1 MHKFVTFASCMGLL
15 SIQAL
20 AANFALGADQGAPAP
35 TFADALRAAGW
46 QVEVLADGSLQVTPG
61 SRSQAPTGQTAPAA
75 TPPKPPLETTGWP
88 MLRRAG
94 WRVETQPDGATLLY
108 PPGSSSSVVET
119 VPNQPSTASEPAP
132 FITPIPTP
140 APVQPAPQQDLD
152 SLLSDRGWRAERAA
166 DGSLLLLPLG
176 AAIEEP
182 AGKSAASERYMGL
195 VPPAIQD
202 GSVQLPVEGWKAA
215 RTVAR
220 SWLETT
226 GDETLGLGKIRRVL
240 KVYLVT
246 IVDTNRSAVLR
257 HQIAIGVDDGRV
269 TVLYSKP

>member
-1 MHKFVTFASCMGLL
+1 
-15 SIQAL
+15 
-20 AANFALGADQGAPAP
+20 
-35 TFADALRAAGW
+35 
-46 QVEVLADGSLQVTPG
+46 
-61 SRSQAPTGQTAPAA
+61 
-75 TPPKPPLETTGWP
+75 
-88 MLRRAG
+88 
-94 WRVETQPDGATLLY
+94 
-108 PPGSSSSVVET
+108 VVEP

-132 FITPIPTP
+132 FATPVPIP
-140 APVQPAPQQDLD
+140 APVQPPPQQDLGT
-152 SLLSDRGWRAERAA
+152 LLSDRGWRAERTA

-176 AAIEEP
+176 AAKEEP
-182 AGKSAASERYMGL
+182 AGKPADSERYMGL

-202 GSVQLPVEGWKAA
+202 GSVQLPVKGWKAA

-226 GDETLGLGKIRRVL
+226 GDRTLGLGKIRRIL